1 MKKSFFVVA
10 LLVYGALMF
19 GGCSTQFYQSSN
31 NNLSQTQVVL
41 SQDNF
46 RTVGEVEGIS
56 VATRILGIGGL
67 SKKSVRANAVAE
79 MFKNAKLSGSQT
91 IVNINVKQAQVGFPP
106 FYWRTVYT
114 ATGTVIEFVNETDKE
129 ALAKA
134 KVAEQARLAAERE
147 ALAKAKAEEQTRL
160 IAEQEALAK
169 AKAEEHARL
178 AAEQEALAKA
188 KAEEQAR
195 LVAEKE
201 AAEKAKAAEKEAAE
215 KAKIAKKEARAKAKA
230 EWPAR
235 LAEKDIER
243 CINSNIFNLQ
253 HLRVDDFTT
262 SYTDL
267 GNQYFY
273 GKGKEFSIE
282 KAFLCYNYGAKRGE
296 AEAFLLI
303 AQYYETGRAHGA
315 FRIEQDSN
323 IALLFYE
330 KAAALQVQGAS
341 EGVKRVQSS
350 K

>member
-10 LLVYGALMF
+10 LLVCGALMF

-169 AKAEEHARL
+169 AKAEEQARL
-178 AAEQEALAKA
+178 AT
-188 KAEEQAR
+188 
-195 LVAEKE
+195 EK
-201 AAEKAKAAEKEAAE
+201 K
-215 KAKIAKKEARAKAKA
+215 ARA
-230 EWPAR
+230 
-235 LAEKDIER
+235 IER

-253 HLRVDDFTT
+253 HLKVDDFTT

-330 KAAALQVQGAS
+330 KAVALQVQGAS

>member
-1 MKKSFFVVA
+1 
-10 LLVYGALMF
+10 MF

-134 KVAEQARLAAERE
+134 KVAEQARLTAERE
-147 ALAKAKAEEQTRL
+147 ALSKAKAEEQTRL

-169 AKAEEHARL
+169 AKAEEQARL
-178 AAEQEALAKA
+178 AT
-188 KAEEQAR
+188 
-195 LVAEKE
+195 EK
-201 AAEKAKAAEKEAAE
+201 K
-215 KAKIAKKEARAKAKA
+215 ARA
-230 EWPAR
+230 
-235 LAEKDIER
+235 IER
-243 CINSNIFNLQ
+243 CINSNIFALQ
-253 HLRVDDFTT
+253 HLKVDGFTT

-296 AEAFLLI
+296 AEAFMLI